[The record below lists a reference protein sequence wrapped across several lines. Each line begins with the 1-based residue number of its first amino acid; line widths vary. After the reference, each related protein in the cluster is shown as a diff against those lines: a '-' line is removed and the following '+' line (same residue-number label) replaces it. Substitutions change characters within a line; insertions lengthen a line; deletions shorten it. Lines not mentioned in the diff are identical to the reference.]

1 MSPPPETSDP
11 WKVLGQWFPDL
22 NDETWEKLQVYTE
35 LLREWNDKINLVSR
49 KDTDRLETKHLAH
62 CLTITKFLRLMPKA
76 RLLDVGTGG
85 GLPGIP
91 LAICFPQA
99 RFTLLDSI
107 AKKVMVVED
116 MVQRLGLSNVEVKR
130 GRVEEL
136 PKKKSYDFV
145 IGRAVTA
152 LPTFFGWVHDKIAK
166 GASHSPANGILYL
179 KGGDYSEELQTSG
192 LHPAKIW
199 NLDELLPQA
208 ELEEK
213 YLIHFKI

>member
-1 MSPPPETSDP
+1 MNNGEDP
-11 WKVLGQWFPDL
+11 WDILQKWFPDL
-22 NDETWEKLQVYTE
+22 EQETWTKLIEYTS
-35 LLREWNDKINLVSR
+35 LLREWNAKINLVSR
-49 KDTDRLETKHLAH
+49 KDTDRLEIKHLAH

-91 LAICFPQA
+91 LAICYPQA
-99 RFTLLDSI
+99 RFTLMDSI
-107 AKKVMVVED
+107 GKKVMVVED
-116 MVQRLGLSNVEVKR
+116 MVKRLDLQNAEVIR

-152 LPTFFGWVHDKIAK
+152 LPTFFGWVQNKIAK
-166 GASHSPANGILYL
+166 GAKHSPANGILYL
-179 KGGDYSEELQTSG
+179 KGGDYTEELNSSG

-199 NLDELLPQA
+199 DLDELLPEA
-208 ELEEK
+208 ELGEK
-213 YLIHFKI
+213 FLIHFKI

>member
-1 MSPPPETSDP
+1 MNNGEDP
-11 WKVLGQWFPDL
+11 WDILQKWFPNL
-22 NDETWEKLQVYTE
+22 EQETWTKLNEYTS
-35 LLREWNDKINLVSR
+35 LLREWNAKINLVSR
-49 KDTDRLETKHLAH
+49 KDTDRLEIKHLAH

-91 LAICFPQA
+91 LAICYPEA
-99 RFTLLDSI
+99 RFTLMDSI
-107 AKKVMVVED
+107 GKKVMVVED
-116 MVQRLGLSNVEVKR
+116 MVKRLDLQNAEVIR

-152 LPTFFGWVHDKIAK
+152 LPTFFGWVQNKIAK
-166 GASHSPANGILYL
+166 GAKHSPANGILYL
-179 KGGDYSEELQTSG
+179 KGGDYTEELNNSG

-199 NLDELLPQA
+199 NLDELLPEA
-208 ELEEK
+208 ELGEK
-213 YLIHFKI
+213 FLIHFKI

>member
-1 MSPPPETSDP
+1 MNHGEDP
-11 WKVLGQWFPDL
+11 WDTLRKWFPDL
-22 NDETWEKLQVYTE
+22 KQETWTKLKQYTSI
-35 LLREWNDKINLVSR
+35 LREWNTKINLVSR
-49 KDTDRLETKHLAH
+49 KDTDRLEIKHLAH

-91 LAICFPQA
+91 LAICYPEA
-99 RFTLLDSI
+99 RFTLMDSI
-107 AKKVMVVED
+107 GKKVMVVED
-116 MVQRLGLSNVEVKR
+116 MVKRLDLHNAEVIR

-152 LPTFFGWVHDKIAK
+152 LPTFFGWVQNKIAK
-166 GASHSPANGILYL
+166 GAKHSPANGILYL
-179 KGGDYSEELQTSG
+179 KGGDYSEELNNSG

-199 NLDELLPQA
+199 NLDELLPEA
-208 ELEEK
+208 EFGEK
-213 YLIHFKI
+213 FIIHFKI